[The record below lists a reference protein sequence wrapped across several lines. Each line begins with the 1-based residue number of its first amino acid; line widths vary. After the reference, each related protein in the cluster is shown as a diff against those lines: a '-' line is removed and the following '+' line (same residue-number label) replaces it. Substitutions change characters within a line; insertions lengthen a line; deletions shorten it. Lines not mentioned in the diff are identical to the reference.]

1 MEEVTGMAQPSR
13 RMAQLGPYLF
23 SAIGAKVRELRAK
36 GVQVISLGIGDPDV
50 PTPDPVVL
58 ELVRAATDVHD
69 PDRFR
74 YGSDWPLDAFPNA
87 VAQYYRHR
95 FGVELDPKSEIVPLI
110 GSKEGIAHIA
120 LCYLDPGDVALVP
133 EPGYPVYKIGALL
146 ALAQSYPMPLLADRN
161 WTPDFSAIPSEVLK
175 RAKLLWLNYPNNP
188 TAACVTLDFF
198 AEVVAFA
205 RQHNLL
211 ICHDA
216 AYVDITYDGYAAP
229 SILQVPGAKEV
240 AIEFGSLSKPFAMT
254 GWRIGWAVGNPEAVR
269 LLATVKDNIDSG
281 IFRPIQRA
289 GAKALQ
295 LFCQDPSIIRPVVDT
310 YQRRRD
316 FVVQALRRAG
326 IPVEAPKGTLYV
338 WAPIPDGFADSQE
351 FATFL
356 LERAHVAVTPGGGYG
371 PAGEGFFRIS
381 LTYPDAIISE
391 AMERIGAALKG

>member
-1 MEEVTGMAQPSR
+1 MPKPSQRMEK
-13 RMAQLGPYLF
+13 LGPYLF
-23 SAIGAKVRELRAK
+23 SAIGAKVRELKAK
-36 GVQVISLGIGDPDV
+36 GIQVISLGIGDPDV
-50 PTPDPVVL
+50 PTPDPIVL
-58 ELVRAATDVHD
+58 ELIRSVTDVND

-74 YGSDWPLDAFPNA
+74 YGSDWPLDVFPKA
-87 VAQYYRHR
+87 VAEYYRKR
-95 FGVELDPKSEIVPLI
+95 FSVEVEPQSEVAPLI

-146 ALAQSYPMPLLADRN
+146 ALAESYSMPLLPERN
-161 WTPDFSAIPSEVLK
+161 WTPNFSAIPSDVLK

-188 TAACVTLDFF
+188 TAACVTLEFF
-198 AEVVAFA
+198 EEAVAFA
-205 RQHNLL
+205 KEHGLL

-216 AYVDITYDGYAAP
+216 AYVDITYDGYVAP

-295 LFCQDPSIIRPVVDT
+295 LWCQDPSIIRPVVDT

-316 FVVQALRRAG
+316 FVLKALREAG
-326 IPVEAPKGTLYV
+326 IQASTPKGSLYI
-338 WAPIPDGFADSQE
+338 WAPIPEGFSNSQE

-371 PAGEGFFRIS
+371 PAGEGYFRVS
-381 LTYPDAIISE
+381 LTYPDSVIAE
-391 AMERIGAALKG
+391 AMERIVDALKHG

>member
-1 MEEVTGMAQPSR
+1 MAQPSR
-13 RMAQLGPYLF
+13 RMTQLGPYLF
-23 SAIGAKVRELRAK
+23 SALGAKVRELRAK

-95 FGVELDPKSEIVPLI
+95 FGVELDPQSEIVPLI

-146 ALAQSYPMPLLADRN
+146 ALAESYPMPLIADRN

-188 TAACVTLDFF
+188 TTACVTLDFF
-198 AEVVAFA
+198 AEAVAFA
-205 RQHNLL
+205 RRHGLL

-216 AYVDITYDGYAAP
+216 AYVDITYDGYVAP

-254 GWRIGWAVGNPEAVR
+254 GWRIGWAVGNSEAVR

-289 GAKALQ
+289 GAKALH
-295 LFCQDPSIIRPVVDT
+295 LFCQDASIIRPVVDT

-316 FVVQALRRAG
+316 FVVHALRQAG
-326 IPVEAPKGTLYV
+326 IQVEAPKGTLYV
-338 WAPIPDGFADSQE
+338 WAPIPDGFANSQE

-371 PAGEGFFRIS
+371 PAGEGYFRIS
-381 LTYPDAIISE
+381 LTYPDAVIGE
-391 AMERIGAALKG
+391 ALERITAALKRP

>member
-1 MEEVTGMAQPSR
+1 MAQSSR

-58 ELVRAATDVHD
+58 ELVRAVTDVHD

-146 ALAQSYPMPLLADRN
+146 ALAESYPMPLLADRN

-205 RQHNLL
+205 RQHGLL

-216 AYVDITYDGYAAP
+216 AYVDITYDGYVAP

-254 GWRIGWAVGNPEAVR
+254 GWRIGWAVGNSEAVR

-338 WAPIPDGFADSQE
+338 WAPIPDGFANSQE

>member
-1 MEEVTGMAQPSR
+1 
-13 RMAQLGPYLF
+13 MAQLGPYLF

-58 ELVRAATDVHD
+58 ELVRAVTDVHD

-87 VAQYYRHR
+87 VAEYYRHR

-146 ALAQSYPMPLLADRN
+146 ALAESYPMPLLADRN

-216 AYVDITYDGYAAP
+216 AYVDITYDGYVAP

-254 GWRIGWAVGNPEAVR
+254 GWRIGWAVGNSEAVR

-338 WAPIPDGFADSQE
+338 WAPIPDGFANSQE

>member
-1 MEEVTGMAQPSR
+1 MAQPSR
-13 RMAQLGPYLF
+13 RMTQLGPYLF

-50 PTPDPVVL
+50 PTPDLVVL
-58 ELVRAATDVHD
+58 ELVRAVTDVHD

-74 YGSDWPLDAFPNA
+74 YGSDWPLDAFPKA

-95 FGVELDPKSEIVPLI
+95 FGVELDPQSEIVPLI

-146 ALAQSYPMPLLADRN
+146 ALAESYPMPLLADRN

-188 TAACVTLDFF
+188 TTACVTLDFF
-198 AEVVAFA
+198 AEAVAFA
-205 RQHNLL
+205 RRHGLL

-216 AYVDITYDGYAAP
+216 AYVDITYDGYVAP

-254 GWRIGWAVGNPEAVR
+254 GWRIGWAVGNSEAVR

-289 GAKALQ
+289 GAKALH
-295 LFCQDPSIIRPVVDT
+295 LFCQDASIIRPVVDT

-316 FVVQALRRAG
+316 FVVHALRQAG
-326 IPVEAPKGTLYV
+326 IQVEAPKGTLYV
-338 WAPIPDGFADSQE
+338 WAPIPDGFANSQE

-371 PAGEGFFRIS
+371 PAGEGYFRIS
-381 LTYPDAIISE
+381 LTYPDAVISE
-391 AMERIGAALKG
+391 AMERIGAALRR

>member
-1 MEEVTGMAQPSR
+1 MAQSSR

-87 VAQYYRHR
+87 VAEYYRHR

-146 ALAQSYPMPLLADRN
+146 ALAESYPMPLLADRN

-205 RQHNLL
+205 RQHGLL

-216 AYVDITYDGYAAP
+216 AYVDITYDGYVAP

>member
-1 MEEVTGMAQPSR
+1 MAQPSR

-58 ELVRAATDVHD
+58 ELVRAVTDVHD

-188 TAACVTLDFF
+188 TTACVTLDFF

-216 AYVDITYDGYAAP
+216 AYVDITYDGYVAP

>member
-1 MEEVTGMAQPSR
+1 MPKPSQRMEK
-13 RMAQLGPYLF
+13 LGPYLF
-23 SAIGAKVRELRAK
+23 SAIGAKVRELKAK
-36 GVQVISLGIGDPDV
+36 GIQVISLGIGDPDV
-50 PTPDPVVL
+50 PTSDPIVL
-58 ELVRAATDVHD
+58 ELIRSVTDVND

-74 YGSDWPLDAFPNA
+74 YGSDWPLDVFPKA
-87 VAQYYRHR
+87 VAEYYRKR
-95 FGVELDPKSEIVPLI
+95 FGVEVDPQSEVVPLI

-146 ALAQSYPMPLLADRN
+146 ALAESYPTPLLPERN
-161 WTPDFSAIPSEVLK
+161 WTPNFSAIPSDVLK

-188 TAACVTLDFF
+188 TAACVTLEFF
-198 AEVVAFA
+198 EEAVAFA
-205 RQHNLL
+205 KEHGLL

-216 AYVDITYDGYAAP
+216 AYVDITYDGYVAP
-229 SILQVPGAKEV
+229 SILQVPGAKKV

-281 IFRPIQRA
+281 IFRPIQKA

-295 LFCQDPSIIRPVVDT
+295 LWCQDPSIIRPVVDT

-316 FVVQALRRAG
+316 FVLKALREAG
-326 IPVEAPKGTLYV
+326 IQASTPKGSLYI
-338 WAPIPDGFADSQE
+338 WAPIPEGFSNSQE

-371 PAGEGFFRIS
+371 PAGEGYFRIS
-381 LTYPDAIISE
+381 LTYPDSVIAE
-391 AMERIGAALKG
+391 AMERIVDALKQG

>member
-1 MEEVTGMAQPSR
+1 MPKPSQRMEK
-13 RMAQLGPYLF
+13 LGPYLF
-23 SAIGAKVRELRAK
+23 SAIGAKVRELKAK
-36 GVQVISLGIGDPDV
+36 GIQVISLGIGDPDV
-50 PTPDPVVL
+50 PTPDPIVL
-58 ELVRAATDVHD
+58 ELIRSATDVND

-74 YGSDWPLDAFPNA
+74 YGSDWPLDVFPKA
-87 VAQYYRHR
+87 VAEYYRKR
-95 FGVELDPKSEIVPLI
+95 FGVEIDYQREVVPLI

-146 ALAQSYPMPLLADRN
+146 ALAESYPMPLLPEKN
-161 WTPDFSAIPSEVLK
+161 WTPNFSAIPLEVLK

-188 TAACVTLDFF
+188 TAACVTLEFF
-198 AEVVAFA
+198 EEAVAFA
-205 RQHNLL
+205 KRHGLL

-216 AYVDITYDGYAAP
+216 AYVDITYDGYVAP
-229 SILQVPGAKEV
+229 SILQVPKAKEV

-269 LLATVKDNIDSG
+269 LLVTVKDNIDSG
-281 IFRPIQRA
+281 IFRPIQRS

-295 LFCQDPSIIRPVVDT
+295 LWCQDPSIIRPVVDT

-316 FVVQALRRAG
+316 FVLKALKESG
-326 IPVEAPKGTLYV
+326 IQAPKPKGSLYI
-338 WAPIPDGFADSQE
+338 WAPIPDGFSNSQE

-371 PAGEGFFRIS
+371 PAGEGYFRIS
-381 LTYPDAIISE
+381 LTYPDSVIAE
-391 AMERIGAALKG
+391 AMERIVDALKRG

>member
-1 MEEVTGMAQPSR
+1 MAQSSR

-87 VAQYYRHR
+87 VAEYYRHR

-146 ALAQSYPMPLLADRN
+146 ALAESYPMPLLADRN

-205 RQHNLL
+205 RQHGLL

-216 AYVDITYDGYAAP
+216 AYVDITYDGYVAP

-254 GWRIGWAVGNPEAVR
+254 GWRIGWAVGNSEAVR

-326 IPVEAPKGTLYV
+326 ITVEAPKGTLYV
-338 WAPIPDGFADSQE
+338 WAPIPDGFANSQE

>member
-1 MEEVTGMAQPSR
+1 MPKPSQRMEK
-13 RMAQLGPYLF
+13 LGPYLF
-23 SAIGAKVRELRAK
+23 SAIGAKVRELKAK
-36 GVQVISLGIGDPDV
+36 GIQVISLGIGDPDV
-50 PTPDPVVL
+50 PTPDPIVL
-58 ELVRAATDVHD
+58 ELIRSVTDVND

-74 YGSDWPLDAFPNA
+74 YGSDWPLDVFPKA
-87 VAQYYRHR
+87 VAEYYRKR
-95 FGVELDPKSEIVPLI
+95 FGVEIDPQSEVVPLI

-146 ALAQSYPMPLLADRN
+146 ALAESYPMPLLSERN
-161 WTPDFSAIPSEVLK
+161 WTPNFSAIPSDVLK

-188 TAACVTLDFF
+188 TAACVTLEFF
-198 AEVVAFA
+198 EEAVAFA
-205 RQHNLL
+205 KEHGLL

-216 AYVDITYDGYAAP
+216 AYVDITYDGYVAP

-295 LFCQDPSIIRPVVDT
+295 LWCQDPSIIRPVVDT

-316 FVVQALRRAG
+316 FVLRALREAG
-326 IPVEAPKGTLYV
+326 IQVETPKGSLYI
-338 WAPIPDGFADSQE
+338 WAPIPDGFSNSQE

-356 LERAHVAVTPGGGYG
+356 LEQAHVAITPGGGYG
-371 PAGEGFFRIS
+371 PAGEGYFRIS
-381 LTYPDAIISE
+381 LTYPDSVIAE
-391 AMERIGAALKG
+391 AVERIVDALKRR

>member
-1 MEEVTGMAQPSR
+1 MAQSSR

-87 VAQYYRHR
+87 VAEYYRHR

-146 ALAQSYPMPLLADRN
+146 ALAESYPMPLLADRN

-205 RQHNLL
+205 RQHGLL

-216 AYVDITYDGYAAP
+216 AYVDITYDGYVAP

-254 GWRIGWAVGNPEAVR
+254 GWRIGWAVGNSEAVR
-269 LLATVKDNIDSG
+269 PLATVKDNIDSG

>member
-1 MEEVTGMAQPSR
+1 
-13 RMAQLGPYLF
+13 MAQLGPYLF

-58 ELVRAATDVHD
+58 ELVRAVTDVHD

-188 TAACVTLDFF
+188 TTACVTLDFF

-216 AYVDITYDGYAAP
+216 AYVDITYDGYVAP

-338 WAPIPDGFADSQE
+338 WAPIPDGFANSQE

>member
-1 MEEVTGMAQPSR
+1 MPKPSQRMEK
-13 RMAQLGPYLF
+13 LGPYLF
-23 SAIGAKVRELRAK
+23 SAIGAKVRELKAK
-36 GVQVISLGIGDPDV
+36 GIQVISLGIGDPDV
-50 PTPDPVVL
+50 PTPDPIVL
-58 ELVRAATDVHD
+58 ELIRSATDVND

-74 YGSDWPLDAFPNA
+74 YGSDWPLDVFPKA
-87 VAQYYRHR
+87 VAEYYRKR
-95 FGVELDPKSEIVPLI
+95 FGVEIDPQSEVVPLI

-120 LCYLDPGDVALVP
+120 LCYLDPGDIALVP

-146 ALAQSYPMPLLADRN
+146 ALAESYPMPLLSERN

-188 TAACVTLDFF
+188 TAACVTLEFF
-198 AEVVAFA
+198 EEAVAFA
-205 RQHNLL
+205 KEHGLL

-216 AYVDITYDGYAAP
+216 AYVDITYDGYVAP

-254 GWRIGWAVGNPEAVR
+254 GWRIGWAVGNPEAVQ

-295 LFCQDPSIIRPVVDT
+295 LWCQDPSIIRPVVDT

-316 FVVQALRRAG
+316 FVLRALREAG
-326 IPVEAPKGTLYV
+326 IQASTPKGSLYI
-338 WAPIPDGFADSQE
+338 WAPIPNGFTNSQE

-371 PAGEGFFRIS
+371 PAGEGYFRIS
-381 LTYPDAIISE
+381 LTYPDTVIAE
-391 AMERIGAALKG
+391 AMERIVDALKRG

>member
-1 MEEVTGMAQPSR
+1 
-13 RMAQLGPYLF
+13 MAQLGPYLF

-87 VAQYYRHR
+87 VAEYYRHR

-205 RQHNLL
+205 HQHGLL

-216 AYVDITYDGYAAP
+216 AYVDITYDGYVAP

-338 WAPIPDGFADSQE
+338 WAPIPDGFANSQE

>member
-1 MEEVTGMAQPSR
+1 MPKPSQRMEK
-13 RMAQLGPYLF
+13 LGPYLF
-23 SAIGAKVRELRAK
+23 SAIGAKVRELKAK
-36 GVQVISLGIGDPDV
+36 GIQVISLGIGDPDV
-50 PTPDPVVL
+50 PTPDPIVL
-58 ELVRAATDVHD
+58 ELIRSVTDVND

-74 YGSDWPLDAFPNA
+74 YGSDWPLDVFPKA
-87 VAQYYRHR
+87 VAEYYRKR
-95 FGVELDPKSEIVPLI
+95 FGVEVDPQSEVVPLI

-146 ALAQSYPMPLLADRN
+146 ALAESYSMPLLPERN
-161 WTPDFSAIPSEVLK
+161 WTPNFSAIPSDVLK

-188 TAACVTLDFF
+188 TAACVTLEFF
-198 AEVVAFA
+198 EEAVAFA
-205 RQHNLL
+205 KEHGLL

-216 AYVDITYDGYAAP
+216 AYVDITYDGYVAP

-295 LFCQDPSIIRPVVDT
+295 LWCQDPSIIRPVVDT

-316 FVVQALRRAG
+316 FVLKALREAG
-326 IPVEAPKGTLYV
+326 IQASTPKGSLYI
-338 WAPIPDGFADSQE
+338 WAPIPEGFSNSQE

-371 PAGEGFFRIS
+371 PAGEGYFRVS
-381 LTYPDAIISE
+381 LTYPDSVIAE
-391 AMERIGAALKG
+391 AMERIVDALKQG

>member
-1 MEEVTGMAQPSR
+1 
-13 RMAQLGPYLF
+13 MAQLGPYLF

-216 AYVDITYDGYAAP
+216 AYVDITYDGYVAP

-326 IPVEAPKGTLYV
+326 IPVEVPKGTLYV
-338 WAPIPDGFADSQE
+338 WAPIPDGFANSQE

>member
-1 MEEVTGMAQPSR
+1 
-13 RMAQLGPYLF
+13 MAQLDPYLF

-216 AYVDITYDGYAAP
+216 AYVDITYDGYVAP

>member
-1 MEEVTGMAQPSR
+1 MPKPSQRMEK
-13 RMAQLGPYLF
+13 LGPYLF
-23 SAIGAKVRELRAK
+23 SAIGAKVRELKAK
-36 GVQVISLGIGDPDV
+36 GIQVISLGIGDPDV
-50 PTPDPVVL
+50 PTPDPIVL
-58 ELVRAATDVHD
+58 ELIRSVTDVND

-74 YGSDWPLDAFPNA
+74 YGSDWPLDVFPKA
-87 VAQYYRHR
+87 VAEYYRKR
-95 FGVELDPKSEIVPLI
+95 FGVEIDPQSEVVPLI

-146 ALAQSYPMPLLADRN
+146 ALAESYPMPLLPERN
-161 WTPDFSAIPSEVLK
+161 WTPNFSAIPSDVLK

-188 TAACVTLDFF
+188 TAACVSLEFF
-198 AEVVAFA
+198 EEAVAFA
-205 RQHNLL
+205 KEHGLL

-216 AYVDITYDGYAAP
+216 AYVDITYDGYVAP

-281 IFRPIQRA
+281 IFRPIQRS

-295 LFCQDPSIIRPVVDT
+295 LWCQDPSIIRPVVDT

-316 FVVQALRRAG
+316 FVLKSLREAG
-326 IPVEAPKGTLYV
+326 IQAETPKGSLYI
-338 WAPIPDGFADSQE
+338 WAPIPEGFSNSQE

-371 PAGEGFFRIS
+371 PAGEGYFRIS
-381 LTYPDAIISE
+381 LTYPDSVMVE
-391 AMERIGAALKG
+391 AVERIVDALKRG

>member
-1 MEEVTGMAQPSR
+1 MAQPSR
-13 RMAQLGPYLF
+13 RMTQLGPYLF

-146 ALAQSYPMPLLADRN
+146 ALAESYPMPLLADRN

-198 AEVVAFA
+198 AEAVAFA
-205 RQHNLL
+205 RRHGLL

-216 AYVDITYDGYAAP
+216 AYVDITYDGYVAP

-254 GWRIGWAVGNPEAVR
+254 GWRIGWAVGNSEAVR

-316 FVVQALRRAG
+316 FVVQALRQAG

-338 WAPIPDGFADSQE
+338 WSPIPDGFANSQE

-371 PAGEGFFRIS
+371 PAGEGYFRIS
-381 LTYPDAIISE
+381 LTYPDAVIGE
-391 AMERIGAALKG
+391 AMERITAALKRS

>member
-1 MEEVTGMAQPSR
+1 
-13 RMAQLGPYLF
+13 MAQLGPYLF

-146 ALAQSYPMPLLADRN
+146 ALAESYPMPLLADRN

-216 AYVDITYDGYAAP
+216 AYVDITYDGYVAP

-254 GWRIGWAVGNPEAVR
+254 GWRIGWAVGNSEAVR

-338 WAPIPDGFADSQE
+338 WAPIPDGFANSQE

>member
-1 MEEVTGMAQPSR
+1 MPKPSQRMEK
-13 RMAQLGPYLF
+13 LGPYLF
-23 SAIGAKVRELRAK
+23 SAIGAKVRELKAK
-36 GVQVISLGIGDPDV
+36 GIQVISLGIGDPDV
-50 PTPDPVVL
+50 PTPDPIVL
-58 ELVRAATDVHD
+58 ELIRSTTDVND

-74 YGSDWPLDAFPNA
+74 YGSDWPLDVFPN
-87 VAQYYRHR
+87 VVVEYYRKR
-95 FGVELDPKSEIVPLI
+95 FGVDLDPKSEVTPLI

-146 ALAQSYPMPLLADRN
+146 ALAESYPVPLLPDKN

-175 RAKLLWLNYPNNP
+175 RSKILWLNYPNNP

-198 AEVVAFA
+198 AEAVALA
-205 RQHNLL
+205 KEHNLL

-216 AYVDITYDGYAAP
+216 AYVDITYDGYVAP
-229 SILQVPGAKEV
+229 SILQVPGAKDV

-254 GWRIGWAVGNPEAVR
+254 GWRIGWAVGNPEAAR

-295 LFCQDPSIIRPVVDT
+295 IWCQDPSITRSVVDT

-316 FVVQALRRAG
+316 FVVNALRQAG
-326 IPVEAPKGTLYV
+326 ISAPKPKGSLYV
-338 WAPIPDGFADSQE
+338 WSPIPEGFSNSHE

-356 LERAHVAVTPGGGYG
+356 LERAHVAVTPGSGYG
-371 PAGEGFFRIS
+371 PAGEGYFRIS
-381 LTYPDAIISE
+381 LTYPDSIIAE
-391 AMERIGAALKG
+391 AMERISHALKQG

>member
-1 MEEVTGMAQPSR
+1 MPKPSQRMEK
-13 RMAQLGPYLF
+13 LGPYLF
-23 SAIGAKVRELRAK
+23 SAIGAKVRELKAK
-36 GVQVISLGIGDPDV
+36 GIQVISLGIGDPDV
-50 PTPDPVVL
+50 PTPDPIVL
-58 ELVRAATDVHD
+58 ELIRSATDVSD

-74 YGSDWPLDAFPNA
+74 YGSDWPLDVFPKA
-87 VAQYYRHR
+87 VAEYYRKR
-95 FGVELDPKSEIVPLI
+95 FGVEIDPQREVVPLI

-133 EPGYPVYKIGALL
+133 EPGYPVYKISALL
-146 ALAQSYPMPLLADRN
+146 ALAESYPMPLLSEKN
-161 WTPDFSAIPSEVLK
+161 WTPNFSAIPSEVLK

-188 TAACVTLDFF
+188 TASCVTLEFF
-198 AEVVAFA
+198 EEAVAFA
-205 RQHNLL
+205 KEHGLL

-216 AYVDITYDGYAAP
+216 AYVDITYDGYVAP

-295 LFCQDPSIIRPVVDT
+295 LWCQDPSIIRPVVDT

-316 FVVQALRRAG
+316 FVLKALREAG
-326 IPVEAPKGTLYV
+326 IQVETPKGSLYI
-338 WAPIPDGFADSQE
+338 WAPIPDGFSNSQE

-356 LERAHVAVTPGGGYG
+356 LEQAHVAITPGGGYG
-371 PAGEGFFRIS
+371 PAGEGYFRIS
-381 LTYPDAIISE
+381 LTYPDTVIAE
-391 AMERIGAALKG
+391 AMERIVDALKRG

>member
-1 MEEVTGMAQPSR
+1 MAQPSR

-146 ALAQSYPMPLLADRN
+146 ALAESYPMPLLADRN

-188 TAACVTLDFF
+188 TTACVTLDFF

-216 AYVDITYDGYAAP
+216 AYVDITYDGYVAP

-254 GWRIGWAVGNPEAVR
+254 GWRIGWTVGNPEAVR

>member
-1 MEEVTGMAQPSR
+1 MAQSSR

-87 VAQYYRHR
+87 VAEYYRHR

-146 ALAQSYPMPLLADRN
+146 ALAESYPMPLLADRN

-198 AEVVAFA
+198 AEAVAFA
-205 RQHNLL
+205 RRHGLL

-216 AYVDITYDGYAAP
+216 AYVDITYDGYVAP

>member
-1 MEEVTGMAQPSR
+1 MPKPSQRMEK
-13 RMAQLGPYLF
+13 LGPYLF
-23 SAIGAKVRELRAK
+23 SAIGAKVRELKAK
-36 GVQVISLGIGDPDV
+36 GIQVISLGIGDPDV
-50 PTPDPVVL
+50 PTPDPIVL
-58 ELVRAATDVHD
+58 ELIRSVTDVND

-74 YGSDWPLDAFPNA
+74 YGSDWPLDVFPKA
-87 VAQYYRHR
+87 VAEYYRKR
-95 FGVELDPKSEIVPLI
+95 FGVEIDPQSEVVPLI

-146 ALAQSYPMPLLADRN
+146 ALAESYPMPLLSERN
-161 WTPDFSAIPSEVLK
+161 WTPNFSAIPSDVLK

-188 TAACVTLDFF
+188 TAACVTLEFF
-198 AEVVAFA
+198 EEAVAFA
-205 RQHNLL
+205 KEHGLL

-216 AYVDITYDGYAAP
+216 AYVDITYDGYVAP

-295 LFCQDPSIIRPVVDT
+295 LWCQDPSIIRPVVDT

-316 FVVQALRRAG
+316 FVLKALREAG
-326 IPVEAPKGTLYV
+326 IQVETPKGSLYI
-338 WAPIPDGFADSQE
+338 WAPIPDGFSNSQE

-356 LERAHVAVTPGGGYG
+356 LEQAHVAITPGGGYG
-371 PAGEGFFRIS
+371 PAGEGYFRIS
-381 LTYPDAIISE
+381 LTYPDSVIAE
-391 AMERIGAALKG
+391 AVERIVDALKRR

>member
-1 MEEVTGMAQPSR
+1 MPKPSQRMEK
-13 RMAQLGPYLF
+13 LGPYLF
-23 SAIGAKVRELRAK
+23 SAIGAKVRELKAK
-36 GVQVISLGIGDPDV
+36 GIQVISLGIGDPDV
-50 PTPDPVVL
+50 PTPDPIVL
-58 ELVRAATDVHD
+58 ELIRSATDVSD

-74 YGSDWPLDAFPNA
+74 YGSDWPLDVFPKA
-87 VAQYYRHR
+87 VAEYYRKR
-95 FGVELDPKSEIVPLI
+95 FGVEIDPQREVVPLI

-133 EPGYPVYKIGALL
+133 EPGYPVYKISALL
-146 ALAQSYPMPLLADRN
+146 ALAESYPMPLLSEKN
-161 WTPDFSAIPSEVLK
+161 WTPNFSAIPSEVLK

-188 TAACVTLDFF
+188 TASCVTLEFF
-198 AEVVAFA
+198 EEAVAFA
-205 RQHNLL
+205 KEHGLL

-216 AYVDITYDGYAAP
+216 AYVDITYDGYVAP

-295 LFCQDPSIIRPVVDT
+295 LWCQDPSIIRPVVDT

-316 FVVQALRRAG
+316 FVLRALREAG
-326 IPVEAPKGTLYV
+326 IQASTPKGSLYI
-338 WAPIPDGFADSQE
+338 WAPIPNGFTNSQE

-371 PAGEGFFRIS
+371 PAGEGYFRIS
-381 LTYPDAIISE
+381 LTYPDTVIAE
-391 AMERIGAALKG
+391 AMERIVDALKRG

>member
-1 MEEVTGMAQPSR
+1 MAQSSR

-87 VAQYYRHR
+87 VAEYYRHR

-205 RQHNLL
+205 RQHGLL

-216 AYVDITYDGYAAP
+216 AYVDITYDGYVAP

-254 GWRIGWAVGNPEAVR
+254 GWRIGWAVGNSEAVR

>member
-1 MEEVTGMAQPSR
+1 MPKPSQRMEK
-13 RMAQLGPYLF
+13 LGPYLF
-23 SAIGAKVRELRAK
+23 SAIGAKVRELKAK
-36 GVQVISLGIGDPDV
+36 GIQVISLGIGDPDV
-50 PTPDPVVL
+50 PTPDPIVL
-58 ELVRAATDVHD
+58 ELIRSVTDVND

-74 YGSDWPLDAFPNA
+74 YGSDWPLDVFPKA
-87 VAQYYRHR
+87 VAEYYRKR
-95 FGVELDPKSEIVPLI
+95 FGVEIDPQSEVVPLI

-146 ALAQSYPMPLLADRN
+146 ALAESYPMPLLSERN
-161 WTPDFSAIPSEVLK
+161 WTPNFSAIPSDILK

-188 TAACVTLDFF
+188 TAACVTLEFF
-198 AEVVAFA
+198 KEAIAFA
-205 RQHNLL
+205 KEHGLL

-216 AYVDITYDGYAAP
+216 AYVDITYDGYVAP
-229 SILQVPGAKEV
+229 SILQVPEAKEV

-254 GWRIGWAVGNPEAVR
+254 GWRIGWAVGNPKAVR

-295 LFCQDPSIIRPVVDT
+295 LWCQDPSIIRPVVDT

-316 FVVQALRRAG
+316 FVLKALKDSGIQA
-326 IPVEAPKGTLYV
+326 PTPKGSLYI
-338 WAPIPDGFADSQE
+338 WAPIPDGFSNSQE

-356 LERAHVAVTPGGGYG
+356 LERAHVAVTPGSGYG
-371 PAGEGFFRIS
+371 PAGEGYFRIS
-381 LTYPDAIISE
+381 LTYPDSVIAE
-391 AMERIGAALKG
+391 AMERIVDALKRG

>member
-1 MEEVTGMAQPSR
+1 MPKPSQRMEK
-13 RMAQLGPYLF
+13 LGPYLF
-23 SAIGAKVRELRAK
+23 SAIGAKVRELKAK
-36 GVQVISLGIGDPDV
+36 GIQVISLGIGDPDV
-50 PTPDPVVL
+50 PTPDPIVL
-58 ELVRAATDVHD
+58 ELIRSTTDVND

-74 YGSDWPLDAFPNA
+74 YGSDWPLDVFPKA
-87 VAQYYRHR
+87 VAEYYRKR
-95 FGVELDPKSEIVPLI
+95 FGVEVDPQSEVVPLI

-146 ALAQSYPMPLLADRN
+146 ALAESYSMPLLPERN
-161 WTPDFSAIPSEVLK
+161 WTPNFSAIPSDVLK

-188 TAACVTLDFF
+188 TAACVTLEFF
-198 AEVVAFA
+198 EEAVAFA
-205 RQHNLL
+205 KEHGLL

-216 AYVDITYDGYAAP
+216 AYVDITYDGYVAP

-295 LFCQDPSIIRPVVDT
+295 LWCQDPSIIRPVVDT

-316 FVVQALRRAG
+316 FVLKALREAG
-326 IPVEAPKGTLYV
+326 IQASTPKGSLYI
-338 WAPIPDGFADSQE
+338 WAPITEGFSNSQE

-371 PAGEGFFRIS
+371 PAGEGYFRVS
-381 LTYPDAIISE
+381 LTYPDSVIAE
-391 AMERIGAALKG
+391 AMERIVDALKQG

>member
-1 MEEVTGMAQPSR
+1 MPKPSQRMEK
-13 RMAQLGPYLF
+13 LGPYLF
-23 SAIGAKVRELRAK
+23 SAIGAKVRELKAK
-36 GVQVISLGIGDPDV
+36 GIQVISLGIGDPDV
-50 PTPDPVVL
+50 PTPDPIVL
-58 ELVRAATDVHD
+58 ELIRSVTDVND

-74 YGSDWPLDAFPNA
+74 YGSDWPLDVFPNA
-87 VAQYYRHR
+87 VAEYYRKR
-95 FGVELDPKSEIVPLI
+95 FGVELDPKTEIVPLI

-120 LCYLDPGDVALVP
+120 LCYLDPGDIALVP

-146 ALAQSYPMPLLADRN
+146 ALAESYPVPLLPEKG
-161 WTPDFSAIPSEVLK
+161 WTPDFSAIPSDVLK

-188 TAACVTLDFF
+188 TASCVTLDFF
-198 AEVVAFA
+198 AQAVEFA
-205 RQHNLL
+205 KEHNLL

-216 AYVDITYDGYAAP
+216 AYVDITYDGYVAP

-295 LFCQDPSIIRPVVDT
+295 LWCQDPSITRSVVDT

-316 FVVQALRRAG
+316 FVVNALRRAG
-326 IPVEAPKGTLYV
+326 IPAPTPKGSLYV
-338 WAPIPDGFADSQE
+338 WSPVPDGFSSSQE

-371 PAGEGFFRIS
+371 PAGEGYFRIS
-381 LTYPDAIISE
+381 LTYPDSVISE
-391 AMERIGAALKG
+391 AMERISDALKRG

>member
-1 MEEVTGMAQPSR
+1 MA
-13 RMAQLGPYLF
+13 
-23 SAIGAKVRELRAK
+23 E
-36 GVQVISLGIGDPDV
+36 
-50 PTPDPVVL
+50 
-58 ELVRAATDVHD
+58 
-69 PDRFR
+69 
-74 YGSDWPLDAFPNA
+74 
-87 VAQYYRHR
+87 YYRKR

-120 LCYLDPGDVALVP
+120 LCYLDPGDIALVP

-146 ALAQSYPMPLLADRN
+146 ALAESYPMRLKPERN
-161 WTPDFSAIPSEVLK
+161 WTPDFSEVPSDVLK

-188 TAACVTLDFF
+188 TAACVSIDFF
-198 AEVVAFA
+198 AEAVEFA
-205 RQHNLL
+205 REHGLL

-216 AYVDITYDGYAAP
+216 AYVDITYDGYTAP
-229 SILQVPGAKEV
+229 SILQVSGAKEV

-295 LFCQDPSIIRPVVDT
+295 LWCQDPLTIRLLVET
-310 YQRRRD
+310 YRQRRD
-316 FVVQALRRAG
+316 YVVGALKQAG
-326 IPVEAPKGTLYV
+326 IHAPTPKGSLYV
-338 WAPIPDGFADSQE
+338 WSPVPDGFANSQE

-371 PAGEGFFRIS
+371 PAGEGYFRIS
-381 LTYPDAIISE
+381 LTYPDDVIAE
-391 AMERIGAALKG
+391 AMERIVNALK

>member
-1 MEEVTGMAQPSR
+1 MPKPSQRMEK
-13 RMAQLGPYLF
+13 LGPYLF
-23 SAIGAKVRELRAK
+23 SAIGAKVRELKAK
-36 GVQVISLGIGDPDV
+36 GIQVISLGIGDPDV
-50 PTPDPVVL
+50 PTPDPIVL
-58 ELVRAATDVHD
+58 ELIRSVTDVND

-74 YGSDWPLDAFPNA
+74 YGSDWPLDVFPKA
-87 VAQYYRHR
+87 VAEYYRKR
-95 FGVELDPKSEIVPLI
+95 FGVEVDPQSEVVPLI

-146 ALAQSYPMPLLADRN
+146 ALAESYSMPLLPERN
-161 WTPDFSAIPSEVLK
+161 WTPNFSAIPSDVLK

-188 TAACVTLDFF
+188 TAACVTLEFF
-198 AEVVAFA
+198 EEAVAFA
-205 RQHNLL
+205 KEHGLL

-216 AYVDITYDGYAAP
+216 AYVDITYDGYVAP

-269 LLATVKDNIDSG
+269 FLATAKDNIDSG

-295 LFCQDPSIIRPVVDT
+295 LWCQDPSIIRPVVDT

-316 FVVQALRRAG
+316 FVLKALREAG
-326 IPVEAPKGTLYV
+326 IQASTPKGSLYI
-338 WAPIPDGFADSQE
+338 WAPIPESFSNSQE

-371 PAGEGFFRIS
+371 PAGEGYFRIS
-381 LTYPDAIISE
+381 LTYPDSVIAE
-391 AMERIGAALKG
+391 AMERIVDALKQG

>member
-1 MEEVTGMAQPSR
+1 MPKPSQRMEK
-13 RMAQLGPYLF
+13 LGPYLF
-23 SAIGAKVRELRAK
+23 SAIGAKVRELKAK
-36 GVQVISLGIGDPDV
+36 GIQVISLGIGDPDV
-50 PTPDPVVL
+50 PTPDPIVL
-58 ELVRAATDVHD
+58 ELIRSATDVSD

-74 YGSDWPLDAFPNA
+74 YGSDWPLDVFPKA
-87 VAQYYRHR
+87 VAEYYRKR
-95 FGVELDPKSEIVPLI
+95 FGVEIDPQREVVPLI

-133 EPGYPVYKIGALL
+133 EPGYPVYKISALL
-146 ALAQSYPMPLLADRN
+146 ALAESYPMPLLSEKN
-161 WTPDFSAIPSEVLK
+161 WTPNFSAIPSEVLK

-188 TAACVTLDFF
+188 TASCVTLEFF
-198 AEVVAFA
+198 EEAVAFA
-205 RQHNLL
+205 KEHGLL

-216 AYVDITYDGYAAP
+216 AYVDITYDGYVAP

-295 LFCQDPSIIRPVVDT
+295 LWCQDPSIIRPVVDT

-316 FVVQALRRAG
+316 FVLRALREAG
-326 IPVEAPKGTLYV
+326 IQASMPKGSLYI
-338 WAPIPDGFADSQE
+338 WAPIPNGFTDSQE

-371 PAGEGFFRIS
+371 PAGEGYFRIS
-381 LTYPDAIISE
+381 LTYPDTVIAE
-391 AMERIGAALKG
+391 AMERIVDALKRG

>member
-1 MEEVTGMAQPSR
+1 MPQASQRMER
-13 RMAQLGPYLF
+13 LGPYLF
-23 SAIGAKVRELRAK
+23 SAIGAKVRALREK
-36 GVQVISLGIGDPDV
+36 GIHVISLGIGDPDV

-58 ELVRAATDVHD
+58 ELIRSATDEHD

-74 YGSDWPLDAFPNA
+74 YGSDWPLDVFPKA
-87 VAQYYRHR
+87 VAQYYQKR
-95 FGVELDPKSEIVPLI
+95 FGVDLDPQKEVVPLI
-110 GSKEGIAHIA
+110 GSKEGIAHLA
-120 LCYLDPGDVALVP
+120 LCYLDPGDIALVP

-146 ALAQSYPMPLLADRN
+146 ALAESYPMPLRPDRG
-161 WTPDFSAIPSEVLK
+161 WTPDFSAIPGEILK

-188 TAACVTLDFF
+188 TAACVTLEFF
-198 AEVVAFA
+198 AEAVAFA
-205 RQHNLL
+205 REHQLL

-216 AYVDITYDGYAAP
+216 AYVDITYDGYVAP

-254 GWRIGWAVGNPEAVR
+254 GWRIGWGVGHPEAVR

-295 LFCQDPSIIRPVVDT
+295 LWCQDPSIIRPIVDT

-316 FVVQALRRAG
+316 FVVRRLQG
-326 IPVEAPKGTLYV
+326 MGLSVTPPKGSLYV
-338 WAPIPDGFADSQE
+338 WTKVPENFKDSQE

-356 LERAHVAVTPGGGYG
+356 LEQAHVAVTPGGGYG
-371 PAGEGFFRIS
+371 PAGEGYFRIS
-381 LTYPDAIISE
+381 LTYPDTVIEE
-391 AMERIGAALKG
+391 AMDRIARAMGG